1 LPAITLLQIKILD
14 TVWKWADSCRLWR
27 IRLSKLP
34 SSQPIQRTRLNHD
47 KHLRPK
53 KHQDHRDDRR
63 PHADQQLS
71 LVSWLGPHSPFLF
84 VWIFDTTGAVA
95 LSWCAT
101 LKKDAAYTLLNV
113 FWVVIGIVGILW
125 AAGMF

>member
-1 LPAITLLQIKILD
+1 MINTFVLKNIKTIEMTGVLM
-14 TVWKWADSCRLWR
+14 R
-27 IRLSKLP
+27 I
-34 SSQPIQRTRLNHD
+34 SSF
-47 KHLRPK
+47 
-53 KHQDHRDDRR
+53 
-63 PHADQQLS
+63 S

-113 FWVVIGIVGILW
+113 FWVVIGIVGILR